1 MLSQIGIDIFFSSM
15 RTQSWADGEGVF
27 WEELEEGMHMIK
39 VILHKI
45 LKELIKK
52 EKEWEAFC

>member
-52 EKEWEAFC
+52 EKE

>member
-1 MLSQIGIDIFFSSM
+1 M
-15 RTQSWADGEGVF
+15 RIQSWADGEGVF